1 MTDKRTPSHRSPSG
15 PSRSTARPVVRNKR
29 KIPRQATSRVAFEV
43 VPPAPDD
50 PLLDFMPVPHVAARS
65 NSITPDV
72 QRAFIAQLAATGIV
86 TQAALHVGK
95 SMEAL
100 YKLRQRPGAEGF
112 RAAWDAAI
120 DRGMARL
127 EDTALARAIQGEER
141 LIFHGGTIVAAERR
155 HNEALV
161 MFFLRTRLPHRYD
174 QQKEVGPG
182 HPLYEKVAAAYREEQ
197 RRIDA
202 DPVRQKKARKSM
214 DIMFGRWFAALE
226 EMWEERMG
234 LLGIDLAAPDY
245 LARAEAL
252 KAEGRWPEV
261 SRQKFGMTLYPI
273 EEEEAW
279 ERERVAEAQA
289 RERAE
294 AASRAVLSRQERN

>member
-1 MTDKRTPSHRSPSG
+1 MTHKRPPAAR
-15 PSRSTARPVVRNKR
+15 PSRSAVRPVARIKR
-29 KIPRQATSRVAFEV
+29 KIPRQATSAVAYEL

-50 PLLDFMPVPHVAARS
+50 PLLDFVPVPHVAARS

-86 TQAALHVGK
+86 TDAARHVGK
-95 SMEAL
+95 SLEAL

-112 RAAWDAAI
+112 RAAWDAAL

-127 EDTALARAIQGEER
+127 EDSALARAIQGEER
-141 LIFHGGTIVAAERR
+141 LILHGGKVVAAERR

-182 HPLYEKVAAAYREEQ
+182 HPLYEKVAAAYAEEQ

-202 DPVRQKKARKSM
+202 DPERQARSRRKIDTM
-214 DIMFGRWFAALE
+214 MARWYRGFTQL
-226 EMWEERMG
+226 WEERLAAM
-234 LLGIDLAAPDY
+234 GIDINDPAFV
-245 LARAEAL
+245 ARAQQL
-252 KAEGRWPEV
+252 KAEGRWP
-261 SRQKFGMTLYPI
+261 
-273 EEEEAW
+273 
-279 ERERVAEAQA
+279 
-289 RERAE
+289 
-294 AASRAVLSRQERN
+294 QERPEHFGIKIELADEPLPR

>member
-1 MTDKRTPSHRSPSG
+1 MTDKRTPSAR
-15 PSRSTARPVVRNKR
+15 PSRSAARPVVRNKR

-43 VPPAPDD
+43 MPPTPDD

-112 RAAWDAAI
+112 RAAWDAAL
-120 DRGMARL
+120 DRGVARL

-141 LIFHGGTIVAAERR
+141 LILHGGKVVAAERR

-174 QQKEVGPG
+174 QQKDIGPD
-182 HPLYEKVAAAYREEQ
+182 HPVYRKVEAAYAAEQ
-197 RRIDA
+197 ARIDR
-202 DPVRQKKARKSM
+202 DPVARAKTRKSL
-214 DIMFGRWFAALE
+214 DIMFGRWFSALE
-226 EMWEERMG
+226 QMWESRLA
-234 LLGIDLAAPDY
+234 LLGIDLAEPD
-245 LARAEAL
+245 LAARTEAL
-252 KAEGRWPEV
+252 RAEGRWPHIGRE
-261 SRQKFGMTLYPI
+261 QFGINVYPL
-273 EEEEAW
+273 EE
-279 ERERVAEAQA
+279 ERER
-289 RERAE
+289 ER
-294 AASRAVLSRQERN
+294 R